1 MTKLLLTIS
10 FCLLVFLSYGQS
22 KQYVSRDSLNNYCD
36 KMMQTFQEGKFSK
49 AVQMLQKN
57 CVIDSLAINNMDKT
71 LNDQMVDILGAYKRI
86 VAYELLEDKQLKNSL
101 ARRRYLMKFENYF
114 LIFDIVLYNNGQG
127 WRISNFN
134 YKDDPKELF

>member
-10 FCLLVFLSYGQS
+10 FCLLVSLSYGQS
-22 KQYVSRDSLNNYCD
+22 KPFVTRDSLNIYCNQI
-36 KMMQTFQEGKFSK
+36 MQTFQEGKFSK
-49 AVQMLQKN
+49 AIQMLQKN
-57 CVIDSLAINNMDKT
+57 SVIDSVAINGIDKT
-71 LNDQMVDILGAYKRI
+71 LNEQMVDILRVYKKI
-86 VAYELLEDKQLKNSL
+86 VIYELLEDKALNNSL

-114 LIFDIVLYNNGQG
+114 LIFDFVQYNNGSG